1 MFVILDNVFDEPT
14 RKFFSDFDYGG
25 GVTWYD
31 LNHNQIIA
39 NIISLANK
47 YIELKSA
54 IGYEMWCNHDN
65 SYVPSMHHD
74 KDDFLFEQHNI
85 LAFPLCSIV
94 YYPLI
99 ENLVDGDFYT
109 EDIILKPK
117 TNRLLIFSPGL
128 PHGVRLY
135 KGYRKAVSI
144 NPWDKIPFAHSK
156 SR

>member
-1 MFVILDNVFDEPT
+1 VFVILDDVFDEST
-14 RKFFSDFDYGG
+14 RNYLLTFEYGE
-25 GVTWYD
+25 GVAWY
-31 LNHNQIIA
+31 NFQQNQTFA
-39 NIISLANK
+39 NIISLANS
-47 YIELKSA
+47 YIDLTSA
-54 IGYEMWCNHDN
+54 IGYEMWCNQDN
-65 SYVPSMHHD
+65 MYVPAMHHD
-74 KDDFLFEQHNI
+74 KDDFLYEQQNI
-85 LAFPLCSIV
+85 LSFPLCSIV

-109 EDIILKPK
+109 EDIMLKPK

-128 PHGVRLY
+128 LHGVRLY